1 MQIVHDNH
9 EIHMERILKNFDK
22 YKEQI
27 KAAKTKE
34 ALDKICADI
43 EKDKATDEL
52 TQKQFEF
59 LLSKLGRK
67 YYTLAKKE
75 DE

>member
-1 MQIVHDNH
+1 MQIVHDTP
-9 EIHMERILKNFDK
+9 ELHMERILKNFDK
-22 YKEQI
+22 YKEAI

-34 ALDKICADI
+34 ELDKIFADV

-52 TQKQFEF
+52 TKKQFEF

-67 YYTLAKKE
+67 YYALAKKE